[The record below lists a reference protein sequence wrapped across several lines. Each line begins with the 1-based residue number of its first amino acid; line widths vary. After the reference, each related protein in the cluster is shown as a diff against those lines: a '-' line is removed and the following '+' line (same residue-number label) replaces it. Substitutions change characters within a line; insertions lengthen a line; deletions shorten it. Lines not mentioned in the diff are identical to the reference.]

1 MVNSFK
7 ELLGWSE
14 FKENGHDSFD
24 RMDWPSDKDLKA
36 IESEGGVELLSNQ
49 EIRRVLEQAMLEA
62 YDWTLND
69 VNNILYWK
77 LGNKIN

>member
-7 ELLGWSE
+7 ELLGGSE

-24 RMDWPSDKDLKA
+24 RMDGPSDKDLKA

-62 YDWTLND
+62 YDGTLND
-69 VNNILYWK
+69 VNNILYGK